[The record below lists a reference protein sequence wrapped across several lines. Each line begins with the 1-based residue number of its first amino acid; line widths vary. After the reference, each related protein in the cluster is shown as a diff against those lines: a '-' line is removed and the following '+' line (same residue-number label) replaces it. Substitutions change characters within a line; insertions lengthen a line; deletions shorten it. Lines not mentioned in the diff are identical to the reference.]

1 MRGTFYRR
9 ARIVVAVVMAA
20 ALLAPAYASAACRHW
35 NLNGKWEFWQS
46 NRAKLVVDLKHDLS
60 TGALTGKAQHSGEV
74 EIGGADIPS
83 TWYGTLDGSLNGNKF
98 RFEVVWEENPD
109 LHGQGEYTG
118 EIGPKGEL
126 EGATVDLAHP
136 QNKATW
142 HEWAGRRGKCLPFD
156 PNRDIE
162 VTRPKPFDPAPRA
175 GTDFGGSAP
184 ATPAQKTATA
194 KDDVDI
200 WDGAGP
206 PGKPFRCGS
215 INCFLSP
222 SDGPQPVLQYNTD
235 GWYRLKTN
243 KVPPGSGWVA
253 EDHLTVK

>member
-1 MRGTFYRR
+1 
-9 ARIVVAVVMAA
+9 
-20 ALLAPAYASAACRHW
+20 
-35 NLNGKWEFWQS
+35 
-46 NRAKLVVDLKHDLS
+46 
-60 TGALTGKAQHSGEV
+60 
-74 EIGGADIPS
+74 
-83 TWYGTLDGSLNGNKF
+83 
-98 RFEVVWEENPD
+98 VVWEENPD

-142 HEWAGRRGKCLPFD
+142 HEWAARRAKCLPFD

-200 WDGAGP
+200 WDVRDRRA
-206 PGKPFRCGS
+206 S
-215 INCFLSP
+215 LS
-222 SDGPQPVLQYNTD
+222 D
-235 GWYRLKTN
+235 
-243 KVPPGSGWVA
+243 A
-253 EDHLTVK
+253 EA